1 LQQVLLA
8 PQQQQQ
14 QQQQQALMQ
23 RLQQG
28 VRLQRQQCP
37 IGLLLLDPCS
47 RCPALQLLLLLLQQ
61 QAASRMI
68 SSSTPALHMVVTP

>member
-8 PQQQQQ
+8 PQQQQ

-47 RCPALQLLLLLLQQ
+47 RCPALQLLLLLLLQQ